1 MDTEPNLA
9 ESDRW
14 IRSPDGLRR
23 DAKIDPDLEAPD
35 FCFVSEKEAKLL
47 MMATVLGGGAQ
58 GATQETIERVL
69 EWAELV
75 RIHAAMLAVVLSG
88 EATIGFRALGEI
100 ELTRIDDEN
109 VKRRLREAA
118 EAEHH
123 TRR

>member
-1 MDTEPNLA
+1 MVTKPNLA

-14 IRSPDGLRR
+14 LRSPDRLRCEAKT
-23 DAKIDPDLEAPD
+23 DADSDAPD
-35 FCFVSEKEAKLL
+35 FCFVSEREAKLL

-58 GATQETIERVL
+58 GATQETIGRVL

-88 EATIGFRALGEI
+88 EATIGFRAPGEV
-100 ELTRIDDEN
+100 ELRRIDDEN

-118 EAEHH
+118 EAEL
-123 TRR
+123 TNRR